1 MNKNK
6 KFLIATGGTGGHVIP
21 ALNLAKHL
29 KEKKFTID
37 IISDKRGLHFFN
49 KNEDLNIKV
58 INTSTFFGK
67 SFLKIFK
74 SIFVILLS
82 IFKSLKFL
90 VKNKPNLV
98 FGMGGYSSFPICLA
112 SRILGIPYILYEN
125 NLLLGKT
132 NRFLLNGSR
141 KIFVSYSELKG
152 IKKKFE
158 NKIIVIGNIVRKEI
172 LDYKY
177 NRISENKINIL
188 IIGGSQA
195 AKSFA
200 EKLPLI
206 FKECVKNNINL
217 RVTQQC
223 LPEQK
228 KELEIFYKKNN
239 INFSLF
245 TYTHE
250 IFNFFSKANLVIT
263 RSGSSI
269 SSELINCNIPFIS
282 IPLPTSANNHQYLN
296 AEYFKNKGLCF
307 LIEEKYISTKL
318 LPLLNSIHIDKS
330 ILDKIV
336 KKQNSCSDKLVYEK
350 IDKEILNIFDEKN

>member
-1 MNKNK
+1 M
-6 KFLIATGGTGGHVIP
+6 HVK
-21 ALNLAKHL
+21 L
-29 KEKKFTID
+29 
-37 IISDKRGLHFFN
+37 GL
-49 KNEDLNIKV
+49 L
-58 INTSTFFGK
+58 
-67 SFLKIFK
+67 
-74 SIFVILLS
+74 
-82 IFKSLKFL
+82 
-90 VKNKPNLV
+90 
-98 FGMGGYSSFPICLA
+98 
-112 SRILGIPYILYEN
+112 
-125 NLLLGKT
+125 

-228 KELEIFYKKNN
+228 KN
-239 INFSLF
+239 
-245 TYTHE
+245 
-250 IFNFFSKANLVIT
+250 
-263 RSGSSI
+263 
-269 SSELINCNIPFIS
+269 
-282 IPLPTSANNHQYLN
+282 
-296 AEYFKNKGLCF
+296 
-307 LIEEKYISTKL
+307 
-318 LPLLNSIHIDKS
+318 
-330 ILDKIV
+330 
-336 KKQNSCSDKLVYEK
+336 
-350 IDKEILNIFDEKN
+350 